1 MLEIKELNFSDNFL
15 KTLWEKMEEKNSFS
29 IFQSFSWN
37 KNWYERIGSKDSNLK
52 IIIKVAFIDNLPVAI
67 FPLILKKRYFNT
79 IIEFFGEDQ
88 FDYKT
93 PIFDKNINIY
103 EVWKKINESLP
114 KHDVKYL
121 DKIPSHLGNNSNPF
135 ATLNFSKSFHE
146 SYQIYLPNTVE
157 DLSSISKSSKSQTLR
172 RRRRL
177 SERGDLEFKVCNSFD
192 DYKKIIEETFKQKEN
207 RYIETG
213 VRNILTNNDVRNFY
227 ESLYYSELG
236 KIKVHLSYLSLNN
249 EILATHLGFIY
260 NDTFYWIFPS
270 FKRSNF
276 DKFSPGRIL
285 LYELIIQS
293 IEGGLKKFDFT
304 VGSEDFKKK
313 WSNNSTNLITYY
325 DYNSFKG
332 FIFCK
337 TLRLINFLKNHPH
350 LRPLLMNIN
359 KKIRF
364 IK

>member
-103 EVWKKINESLP
+103 EVWQKISESLP

-121 DKIPSHLGNNSNPF
+121 DKIPSHIGGLTNPF
-135 ATLNFSKSFHE
+135 SLLNFSKSVQE
-146 SYQIYLPNTVE
+146 SFQIDLPNRVE
-157 DLSSISKSSKSQTLR
+157 NINFISKSSKSQTLR

-177 SERGDLEFKVCNSFD
+177 SERGDLKFSVCNSLEE
-192 DYKKIIEETFKQKEN
+192 YKKVIPETLKQKEH
-207 RYIETG
+207 RYLETG
-213 VRNILTNNDVRNFY
+213 VRNILADYDVKKFY
-227 ESLYYSELG
+227 ESLYLSDFR
-236 KIKVHLSYLSLNN
+236 KIKIHLSYLSLN
-249 EILATHLGFIY
+249 EKILATHLGYIY
-260 NDTFYWIFPS
+260 DDTFYWIFPS

-276 DKFSPGRIL
+276 DKYSPGRIL

-293 IEGGLKKFDFT
+293 IESGLKKFDFT

-313 WSNNSTNLITYY
+313 WSNNNTKLITYY
-325 DYNSFKG
+325 HYNSFRG
-332 FIFCK
+332 FLFCK
-337 TLRLINFLKNHPH
+337 ILKVINYLKSHPQ
-350 LRPLLMNIN
+350 LRPFLMNIN
-359 KKIRF
+359 KKIRL

>member
-1 MLEIKELNFSDNFL
+1 MIEIKEFKFTDPFL
-15 KTLWEKMEEKNSFS
+15 KSFWEKMEEKNSFS
-29 IFQSFSWN
+29 VFQSFLWHKNWFEKIAAKN
-37 KNWYERIGSKDSNLK
+37 KNLK
-52 IIIKVAFIDNLPVAI
+52 TIIKVAFIDNIPVAI
-67 FPLILKKRYFNT
+67 FPFILKIKNFNT

-121 DKIPSHLGNNSNPF
+121 DKIPSHLGGNSNPF
-135 ATLNFSKSFHE
+135 ATLNFSKSLHQ
-146 SYQIYLPNTVE
+146 SYQIYLPNNVE
-157 DLSSISKSSKSQTLR
+157 DLSFISKSSKSQTLR

-227 ESLYYSELG
+227 ESLYFSELG

-260 NDTFYWIFPS
+260 DDTFYWIFPS

-285 LYELIIQS
+285 LYELIILS

-325 DYNSFKG
+325 DYNSLKG

-337 TLRLINFLKNHPH
+337 TLRVINFLKNHPH

>member
-1 MLEIKELNFSDNFL
+1 MIEIKELKFSDASL
-15 KTLWEKMEEKNSFS
+15 RLLWEKMEEKNSFS
-29 IFQSFSWN
+29 VFQSFLWH
-37 KNWYERIGSKDSNLK
+37 KNWFEKIASKDKNLK

-67 FPLILKKRYFNT
+67 FPLILKTKYFNT
-79 IIEFFGEDQ
+79 IIEFFGQDQ

-93 PIFDKNINIY
+93 PIFDKNINIF
-103 EVWKKINESLP
+103 EVWQKINESLP

-121 DKIPSHLGNNSNPF
+121 DKIPSHISGCSNPF
-135 ATLNFSKSFHE
+135 ASLNFSKSLQE
-146 SYQIYLPNTVE
+146 SFQIDLPSNIE
-157 DLSSISKSSKSQTLR
+157 NLSFISKSSKSQTLR
-172 RRRRL
+172 RRRRIA
-177 SERGDLEFKVCNSFD
+177 ERGELKFIVCDSSK
-192 DYKKIIEETFKQKEN
+192 DYKKIIAETFEQKEH

-213 VRNILTNNDVRNFY
+213 VRNILAKDDVKNFY
-227 ESLYYSELG
+227 ESLYLSDLG
-236 KIKVHLSYLSLNN
+236 KIKIHLSYLSLNN

-260 NDTFYWIFPS
+260 DDTFYWIFPS

-276 DKFSPGRIL
+276 DKYSPGRIL

-293 IEGGLKKFDFT
+293 IECGLKKFDFT

-325 DYNSFKG
+325 DYNSLKG

-337 TLRLINFLKNHPH
+337 TLRVINFIKNHPH
-350 LRPLLMNIN
+350 LRLFIMNIN

-364 IK
+364 IR